1 MTPERAKNVQYAQ
14 PYAHNVMSVYATK
27 DKKIAGFDDL
37 TGMTVGAPK
46 SSPIDTALTAGAGSK
61 ANILRFDDDAAPFR
75 RSCRARSRRSAATS
89 SMATGFRPPAARIT
103 R

>member
-27 DKKIAGFDDL
+27 DKKIANFDDL

-46 SSPIDTALTAGAGSK
+46 SSPMDTALTAGAGTK
-61 ANILRFDDDAAPFR
+61 AKFCVSTMTPPPFR
-75 RSCRARSRRSAATS
+75 RSCRARSRQSAATS
-89 SMATGFRPPAARIT
+89 FMVTVSQPLAARIT